1 MKPSLKNKLSADKIE
16 AANRELNE
24 SKPTAASA
32 QPVVVAEPQKV
43 VEVAPKPQNTEG
55 VNDFGTGMS
64 DVGTNPK
71 SQFRNPKS
79 NRVGESD
86 FRSVISDV
94 DNSPKSEIRNQKSV
108 KSSRRSKIAIQAE
121 EENLRLV
128 RVTIDIPEALHEKMK
143 IKMILTKQTM
153 KDYLLDFIR
162 KDVGNTNFGFK

>member
-1 MKPSLKNKLSADKIE
+1 MKPSIKNKLSADKIE

-32 QPVVVAEPQKV
+32 QPVVIPQPFVIVEPQKV

-55 VNDFGTGMS
+55 VKDVGMGMS
-64 DVGTNPK
+64 DVGTKQNPK
-71 SQFRNPKS
+71 SEITNPKS
-79 NRVGESD
+79 NRVGEKAST
-86 FRSVISDV
+86 
-94 DNSPKSEIRNQKSV
+94 
-108 KSSRRSKIAIQAE
+108 SRRSKIAIQAE

>member
-1 MKPSLKNKLSADKIE
+1 MKPSIKNKLSADKIE

-32 QPVVVAEPQKV
+32 QPVVIAEPQKV

-55 VNDFGTGMS
+55 VKNFAIEMS
-64 DVGTNPK
+64 DVGKRGN
-71 SQFRNPKS
+71 N
-79 NRVGESD
+79 
-86 FRSVISDV
+86 
-94 DNSPKSEIRNQKSV
+94 PKSEIINPKSSRV
-108 KSSRRSKIAIQAE
+108 GEKSSRRSKIAIQAE

-128 RVTIDIPEALHEKMK
+128 RVTIDIPEDLHEKMK

>member
-24 SKPTAASA
+24 SKPTANS
-32 QPVVVAEPQKV
+32 VTTIIEPQKV
-43 VEVAPKPQNTEG
+43 AEVQVETVSKPQITEG
-55 VNDFGTGMS
+55 VNDVGFGMS
-64 DVGTNPK
+64 DVRTKQQPK
-71 SQFRNPKS
+71 SETQNPKS
-79 NRVGESD
+79 NRVG
-86 FRSVISDV
+86 
-94 DNSPKSEIRNQKSV
+94 V
-108 KSSRRSKIAIQAE
+108 KTSRRSKIAIQAE

>member
-24 SKPTAASA
+24 SKPIAVPV
-32 QPVVVAEPQKV
+32 QPVIEAKTI
-43 VEVAPKPQNTEG
+43 VEIVEKPQNTEG
-55 VNDFGTGMS
+55 VNDLVIGMS
-64 DVGTNPK
+64 DVGKRGNNPK
-71 SQFRNPKS
+71 SEITNPKS
-79 NRVGESD
+79 NRVG
-86 FRSVISDV
+86 
-94 DNSPKSEIRNQKSV
+94 QKAST
-108 KSSRRSKIAIQAE
+108 SRRSKIAIQAE

>member
-1 MKPSLKNKLSADKIE
+1 MKPSIKNKLSADKIE

-24 SKPTAASA
+24 SKPTANSVASII
-32 QPVVVAEPQKV
+32 EPQKV
-43 VEVAPKPQNTEG
+43 AEVQGETVSKPQITDLSSGTHEG
-55 VNDFGTGMS
+55 
-64 DVGTNPK
+64 
-71 SQFRNPKS
+71 
-79 NRVGESD
+79 VGESD
-86 FRSVISDV
+86 FRSVMSKV
-94 DNSPKSEIRNQKSV
+94 AKSPKSEISTTKSV
-108 KSSRRSKIAIQAE
+108 KSSSRRSKIAIQAE

>member
-1 MKPSLKNKLSADKIE
+1 MKPSIKNKLSADKIE

-24 SKPTAASA
+24 SKPTAAA
-32 QPVVVAEPQKV
+32 IMPV
-43 VEVAPKPQNTEG
+43 VEVKKAIEVVPKLENTEG
-55 VNDFGTGMS
+55 VKDVEIGMS
-64 DVGTNPK
+64 DVGTN
-71 SQFRNPKS
+71 RNPKS
-79 NRVGESD
+79 DIQNPKSSRVG
-86 FRSVISDV
+86 
-94 DNSPKSEIRNQKSV
+94 V

-128 RVTIDIPEALHEKMK
+128 RVTIDIPEDLHEKMK